1 MTVVFWFPCQK
12 TGEQTQGSTFLK
24 GMFRVIQK
32 NKFLLSLTAVC
43 GVTAF
48 AFSLSTASC
57 QRHAYETQSET
68 KVQTRDAHG
77 FTVSIGRNGKNKVM
91 TLDER
96 VERILNNDA
105 AYGEK
110 AGGSVVVPQ
119 TWSRMDESII
129 GTPLASQD
137 QCVKYLLRRNPRP
150 NIEVSAKQLVAYY
163 YEEGEREGIRPDVA
177 FAQALKETGFF
188 AYGGTVTPDQNN
200 FCGLGTTSSLVK
212 GAYFPSAEMGVRA
225 HIQHL
230 LAYASTRLPTTP
242 IVDPRYKLVRD
253 YYGAGTL
260 NRYSDLNGRWA
271 VPGVGYGQSVM
282 SMFRAI
288 LRE

>member
-1 MTVVFWFPCQK
+1 MHNKFILTVV
-12 TGEQTQGSTFLK
+12 L
-24 GMFRVIQK
+24 
-32 NKFLLSLTAVC
+32 C
-43 GVTAF
+43 GTLAF
-48 AFSLSTASC
+48 AFSFSTAFAG
-57 QRHAYETQSET
+57 RHNFDTQSAT

-77 FTVSIGRNGKNKVM
+77 FSVSVGRNGKNKVM

-96 VERILNNDA
+96 VERILNENDLPA
-105 AYGEK
+105 AIPATETQNV
-110 AGGSVVVPQ
+110 AVPQ

-129 GTPLASQD
+129 GTPMARQD
-137 QCVKYLLRRNPRP
+137 QCVKYLMSRNPRP

-188 AYGGTVTPDQNN
+188 TYGGTVTPDQNN
-200 FCGLGTTSSLVK
+200 FCGLGTTSTLVK

-230 LAYASTRLPTTP
+230 LAYASTRRPTLPV
-242 IVDPRYKLVRD
+242 VDPRYDLVRE

-282 SMFRAI
+282 SIFRAI

>member
-1 MTVVFWFPCQK
+1 M
-12 TGEQTQGSTFLK
+12 
-24 GMFRVIQK
+24 R
-32 NKFLLSLTAVC
+32 NKFVLFAALC
-43 GVTAF
+43 GATVFAFSFSTAF
-48 AFSLSTASC
+48 AG
-57 QRHAYETQSET
+57 RHTYDTQSAT

-77 FTVSIGRNGKNKVM
+77 FAVSVGKDGRNKMM

-96 VERILNNDA
+96 AEQMRNDDGA
-105 AYGEK
+105 AETLPATQSPG
-110 AGGSVVVPQ
+110 VVVPQ

-129 GTPLASQD
+129 GTPMARQD
-137 QCVKYLLRRNPRP
+137 QCVKYLISRNPRP

-188 AYGGTVTPDQNN
+188 TYGGTVTPDQNN
-200 FCGLGTTSSLVK
+200 FCGLGTTSTLVK
-212 GAYFPSAEMGVRA
+212 GAYFPSAELGVRA

-230 LAYASTRLPTTP
+230 LAYASTRRPTLPV
-242 IVDPRYKLVRD
+242 VDPRYDLVRE

-282 SMFRAI
+282 SIFRAI